1 MYAEKRRSPN
11 KKDEREIEGDHNR
24 FATMEVE
31 PK

>member
-1 MYAEKRRSPN
+1 MNAEKKRSPK
-11 KKDEREIEGDHNR
+11 KKDEREIEGDCNR